1 MQGTILSQISGEEP
15 NHRPLFLTLT
25 TMQTAAF
32 SESSIDVII
41 TGENLIKDWCKKS
54 LVIIMKVEEVEALSK
69 MTCD

>member
-25 TMQTAAF
+25 AMPTAAF

-41 TGENLIKDWCKKS
+41 TGENLIKGWCKKS
-54 LVIIMKVEEVEALSK
+54 LVIIIKVEEVEALSK